1 MIHQM
6 TKNFSKYSAF
16 LYFFSLFG
24 FSTILKRA
32 GIYKSKGLCSVE
44 MLKEWMVSIMTGKS
58 ANKYARS
65 GKALNGNTG
74 TSKSSM
80 YRFMSESS
88 FSWRSFHLG
97 FASVVIARLFKL
109 TDSSR
114 IKTFIIDDS
123 VIDRS
128 RSTHTQL
135 LARVFDHSAHRFLKG
150 FNYLSLAWSDGVSS
164 VPVDFAMMS
173 SRKDRN
179 CLNQIPDNQIDARK
193 TTAKRMIESR
203 KSKPEVVVEL
213 LQRILKKGINADY
226 VLFDTWFTTEPLV
239 SKIMKLGLHVIG
251 MVRHMSNT
259 GYRYRDG
266 CCYNMKSLYSKLLRD
281 GLLNTKKEILG
292 SVEVRSKKENIPLKI
307 VFVRNRNDINRYIC
321 LLSTDISLTEEEI
334 IRTYARRWSIEVSFY
349 NQKQFLRL
357 ESCSANQYSSIIAHT
372 TMVCVCTMM
381 LEFIRRYEKDVRSF
395 GAVFESC
402 AEQLEEIHLNIAL
415 DTLMNTFMDYVQ
427 ALRDRK
433 YLKKSCYEKAMVLAF
448 KMLSSWFTEQ
458 IAYIQDFVLG
468 LYEEFATKKTPKLS

>member
-135 LARVFDHSAHRFLKG
+135 LARVFDHCAHRFLKG

-213 LQRILKKGINADY
+213 LQRTLKKGINADY

-307 VFVRNRNDINRYIC
+307 VFVRNRNDINRYI
-321 LLSTDISLTEEEI
+321 
-334 IRTYARRWSIEVSFY
+334 
-349 NQKQFLRL
+349 
-357 ESCSANQYSSIIAHT
+357 
-372 TMVCVCTMM
+372 
-381 LEFIRRYEKDVRSF
+381 
-395 GAVFESC
+395 
-402 AEQLEEIHLNIAL
+402 
-415 DTLMNTFMDYVQ
+415 
-427 ALRDRK
+427 
-433 YLKKSCYEKAMVLAF
+433 
-448 KMLSSWFTEQ
+448 
-458 IAYIQDFVLG
+458 
-468 LYEEFATKKTPKLS
+468 